1 MEQRQPPHAQ
11 SSTLAIAYELS
22 VLSFPTLFHSY
33 LEETKTSDLEIVIR
47 IQKNGKV
54 RHSLEDTCLTTW
66 GRVRESAFEANVI
79 LFDIAHHYVSAL
91 RNFC

>member
-33 LEETKTSDLEIVIR
+33 LEETKTSDLENSHLDS
-47 IQKNGKV
+47 KKGKV
-54 RHSLEDTCLTTW
+54 RHSLEDTCLTT
-66 GRVRESAFEANVI
+66 
-79 LFDIAHHYVSAL
+79 
-91 RNFC
+91 